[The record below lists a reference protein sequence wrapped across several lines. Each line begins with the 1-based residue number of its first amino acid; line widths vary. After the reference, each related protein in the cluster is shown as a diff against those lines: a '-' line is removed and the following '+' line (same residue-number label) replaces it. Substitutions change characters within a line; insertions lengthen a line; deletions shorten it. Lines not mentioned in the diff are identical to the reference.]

1 MRDSPHARGS
11 QWFKRKYKTY
21 NCFCWSQSLSRK
33 VIAMLLFN
41 KTSLTLYSITSAK
54 VFAFQNNVCE
64 LANWMRTQNGLL
76 INKSSRSISKHL
88 LWNKYRY
95 WLSKLQK
102 IKLISQTYNS
112 WWNSDEDTKRARW
125 RPHTVLIKSFLTCLL
140 PEKPKRR
147 TILMGTKSPQT
158 MIWNNLYQSK
168 EEFLILKL

>member
-1 MRDSPHARGS
+1 MQGEASHLRENTRHTTAFVDLRVFLGKLS
-11 QWFKRKYKTY
+11 QCSCLTKHRLRCIQLPAQKCLPFKTT
-21 NCFCWSQSLSRK
+21 F
-33 VIAMLLFN
+33 V
-41 KTSLTLYSITSAK
+41 
-54 VFAFQNNVCE
+54 
-64 LANWMRTQNGLL
+64 NWQRTQNGLL

-125 RPHTVLIKSFLTCLL
+125 RPHTVLIKRFLTCLL

-147 TILMGTKSPQT
+147 IILMGTKSPQT
-158 MIWNNLYQSK
+158 MIWNNFYQSK
-168 EEFLILKL
+168 EEFVILNL